1 MPDGTTVT
9 DRRSGQ
15 VRALVDAVW
24 VASALVTALEHPGH
38 PGDGPAAEV
47 LAWGGLAGHTPDGW
61 ALTAEVAA
69 EIERQ
74 AAPVA
79 ASIRSALGQAAAI
92 CAQAEP
98 GGWSRYDESVLL
110 AQGQMS
116 APGGRAMAGFIRSV
130 PELTAAFK
138 QHGVFLD
145 IGVGVAA
152 IACAFCEAV
161 PGARVIGLDVH
172 APALALARQAIADK
186 GLQTRIQL
194 RLQAVQDLRE
204 VAVADLAHISPPFI
218 SSPVLGDG
226 LARLHQALKPGG
238 WLTLSGLTAEGTEG
252 AIGRWQALNAGGTAI
267 TERQCAGLLRS
278 AGFEPPTRL
287 ALPPGAPVVLACR
300 RP

>member
-1 MPDGTTVT
+1 MPDGMPATQ
-9 DRRSGQ
+9 RRSGHVQ
-15 VRALVDAVW
+15 ALVDAVW

-38 PGDGPAAEV
+38 PGGGPAAEV

-172 APALALARQAIADK
+172 AAALALARQAIADK
-186 GLQTRIQL
+186 GLETRIQL

-238 WLTLSGLTAEGTEG
+238 WLTLSGLIAEGTDG

-267 TERQCAGLLRS
+267 TEQQCAGLLRS
-278 AGFEPPTRL
+278 AGFEPPARL